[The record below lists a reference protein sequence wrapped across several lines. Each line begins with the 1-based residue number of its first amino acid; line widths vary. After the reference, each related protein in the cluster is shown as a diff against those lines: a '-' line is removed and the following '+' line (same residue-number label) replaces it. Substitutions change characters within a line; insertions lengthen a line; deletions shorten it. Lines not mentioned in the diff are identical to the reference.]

1 MLCPCHLI
9 DRRHAMKRNRKTCA
23 ISSSV
28 AASLLAVA
36 ILAGAAI
43 PAMAQQ
49 FSADLVANKDDTAT
63 AMGALRVS
71 GGKARIETSA
81 LPDGFFLID
90 TGKPAAY
97 FVRPAARAYMDARQ
111 SSPLTRMFI
120 PVDPD
125 DPCRQWLAMAQLSAP
140 IDLATWHCQ
149 RDGAERI
156 AGHDTDVFR
165 IAAPSG
171 LSFVGW
177 IDRARRFPVRIK
189 TADGT
194 VIAADHIRDEPQPAQ
209 TFEIPAG
216 LRKFDPQALIRR
228 IQQSDVWVEP
238 PASE

>member
-1 MLCPCHLI
+1 
-9 DRRHAMKRNRKTCA
+9 MKRNEKTCS
-23 ISSSV
+23 ISRSV
-28 AASLLAVA
+28 AAGLLAVT
-36 ILAGAAI
+36 ILASAAI

-49 FSADLVANKDDTAT
+49 FSADLVANKDDTSA

-97 FVRPAARAYMDARQ
+97 FVRPAARVYMDARQ
-111 SSPLTRMFI
+111 SSPLTQMFI

-149 RDGAERI
+149 RDGEETV
-156 AGHDTDVFR
+156 AGQNTDVFR

-194 VIAADHIRDEPQPAQ
+194 VIAADHIRDEQQAAQ
-209 TFEIPAG
+209 MFEIPAG